1 MDFKELVK
9 TRQATRAYNGK
20 PVEREKLDAILSMAR
35 LCPSACNA
43 QPWKIYAV
51 TSPERVKAVREAF
64 QDRGANGF
72 LSDAPAFFVL
82 GEVLGGEMKPHVAE
96 RFGMRTFI
104 PYDIGE
110 MAAYLT
116 LAAAELGLST
126 CILGWTNKEKL
137 REAVG
142 APEEVGLLLG
152 VAVGY
157 PKDDAVIREKIRKPM
172 EEFVEFL

>member
-1 MDFKELVK
+1 MNFNELIHA
-9 TRQATRAYNGK
+9 RQATRAYDAR
-20 PVEREKLDAILSMAR
+20 PVEREKIDKILEMAR

-43 QPWKIYAV
+43 QPWKVYAV
-51 TSPERVKAVREAF
+51 STSERVAAVREAF

-72 LSDAPAFFVL
+72 LSSVPFFFVL
-82 GEVLGGEMKPHVAE
+82 GEVLGGTMKPHVAE

-104 PYDIGE
+104 PYDVGQ

-137 REAVG
+137 RAAIG
-142 APEEVGLLLG
+142 ASEDVGLLLG

-157 PKDDAVIREKIRKPM
+157 AAEGDTIREKIRKPM
-172 EEFVEFL
+172 DDFVEFI

>member
-1 MDFKELVK
+1 MDLKELVK
-9 TRQATRAYNGK
+9 TRQATRAYNGE
-20 PVEREKLDAILSMAR
+20 PVEKEKIDAILEMAR

-43 QPWKIYAV
+43 QPWKVYAV
-51 TSPERVKAVREAF
+51 TSPERVAAVREAF
-64 QDRGANGF
+64 QDRGANAF
-72 LSDAPAFFVL
+72 LSDVPMFFVL

-110 MAAYLT
+110 LAAYLT
-116 LAAAELGLST
+116 LAAAEVGLST
-126 CILGWTNKEKL
+126 CIIGWTNKEKL

-157 PKDDAVIREKIRKPM
+157 PKADTAIREKIRKPM
-172 EEFVEFL
+172 EDFVEFL